1 MYRVITALPSPSASS
16 KQSVYFF
23 SASVALI

>member
-1 MYRVITALPSPSASS
+1 MYHVITALPSLPASS